1 MEPKAVILSAGK
13 GLRMLPLTEKIP
25 KPLLPNRENSLLL
38 NQINFIR
45 SYTNDITITI
55 GYLKNQMLEALE
67 MYKIDNFI
75 FGHDLGNAFWIN
87 DSSFNSYEGPL
98 VVITCDNIMEIDI
111 NKLIDEYYKNGEK
124 SILVGVEGIDEN
136 ADKVKFTGN
145 KITEIGKNLK
155 SNIFLSGLQIIN
167 IKKIQKENKKFNN
180 FYNVW
185 ESLINN
191 KELIISE
198 HKPES
203 WSAIDTQEELNNYFN
218 L

>member
-1 MEPKAVILSAGK
+1 
-13 GLRMLPLTEKIP
+13 MLPLTEKIP
-25 KPLLPNRENSLLL
+25 KPLLPKKENSLLL

-55 GYLKNQMLEALE
+55 GYLKNQMIEALE
-67 MYKIDNFI
+67 IYKIDNFI
-75 FGHDLGNAFWIN
+75 FGHDVDNAFWIN
-87 DSSFNSYEGPL
+87 DSSFNRYEGPL

-145 KITEIGKNLK
+145 EITEIGKNLE
-155 SNIFLSGLQIIN
+155 SNILLSGLQILN
-167 IKKIQKENKKFNN
+167 IKKIQKEKKKFNN
-180 FYNVW
+180 FYNIW
-185 ESLINN
+185 EVLIKN

-198 HKPES
+198 HKPQS